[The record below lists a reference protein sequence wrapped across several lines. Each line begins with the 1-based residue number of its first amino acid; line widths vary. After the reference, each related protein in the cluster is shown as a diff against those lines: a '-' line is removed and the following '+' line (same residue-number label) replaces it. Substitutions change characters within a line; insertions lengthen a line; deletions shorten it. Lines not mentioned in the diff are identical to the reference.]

1 MSQLLI
7 PPPASGFSWLSKGL
21 VITMVG
27 WLAGCSGVPDILPDR
42 KVDYKRQKIAEQD
55 LEVPPDLA
63 RAAMRDSLKVPD
75 LTPSPTATYSQ
86 YSGERRTASPTQVV
100 QANDTVLPTLPN
112 IRVLRDG
119 NERWL
124 EIQASPEQVWTKVL
138 AFWRNNGI
146 VLTEQDPALGIIKT
160 GWIENR
166 ADIKSDVVT
175 DLLRKIADGLYS
187 SGTRDQYRVRIEPGE
202 SPRTTL
208 LYLTQRG
215 MEERAVVDRAG
226 QVENMY
232 WAPRTN
238 DPGLEAEMLRR
249 LMVYLG
255 SDADRAKQDLAQ
267 AAPVA
272 SRSQLIKG
280 REGTALQISEDFA
293 RTWRLVGVAL
303 DRTGFLVEDRD
314 RSRGL
319 YFVRYDDPT
328 KGATKETG
336 WLSKLAFWRSEK
348 AVPKSGSQYQVRLE
362 SQGASTRIIVLDAKG
377 QPEQSDTGERILT
390 LVQEHLR

>member
-1 MSQLLI
+1 AM
-7 PPPASGFSWLSKGL
+7 A
-21 VITMVG
+21 MAG
-27 WLAGCSGVPDILPDR
+27 WLAGCSSIPDILPDR

-55 LEVPPDLA
+55 LEVPPDLTK
-63 RAAMRDSLKVPD
+63 AAMRDSLKVPD

-86 YSGERRTASPTQVV
+86 YSGERQAAPARAV
-100 QANDTVLPTLPN
+100 QADDAVLPVLSN
-112 IRVLRDG
+112 VRVLRDG

-124 EIQASPEQVWTKVL
+124 EIQAPPDQVWAKVL
-138 AFWRNNGI
+138 AFWRSNGI
-146 VLTEQDPALGIIKT
+146 LLTEQDPTLGVVKT
-160 GWIENR
+160 DWIENR

-175 DLLRKIADGLYS
+175 NLLRKVADSLYS
-187 SGTRDQYRVRIEPGE
+187 SGTRDQYRVRIEPGD
-202 SPRTTL
+202 SSRITL

-232 WAPRTN
+232 WAPRAN

-255 SDADRAKQDLAQ
+255 SDVERAKQDLAQ

-272 SRSQLIKG
+272 TRSQLIKG
-280 REGTALQISEDFA
+280 REGVALQVSEDFA
-293 RTWRLVGVAL
+293 RAWRLVGVAL

-328 KGATKETG
+328 KNEPKSTS

-362 SQGASTRIIVLDAKG
+362 SQGSNTRIVVMDAKG
-377 QPEQSDTGERILT
+377 QPEQSETGERILT